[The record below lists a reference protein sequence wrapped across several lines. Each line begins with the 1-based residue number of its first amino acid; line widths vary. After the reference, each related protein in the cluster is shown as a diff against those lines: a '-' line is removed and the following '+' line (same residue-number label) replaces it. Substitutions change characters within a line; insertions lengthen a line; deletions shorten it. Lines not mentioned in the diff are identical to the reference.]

1 MKSKKV
7 QRLLRALIAL
17 VGAGIGAAL
26 AAAVLQLLTFTNPE
40 YRVPAR
46 ALVVI
51 YTSTCVAGGL
61 IFFLLSNRILN
72 YCVEWGSNLEQKMDK
87 MPFGQ
92 MLSCVTGLICGLIIA
107 ALVSQILNF
116 MGTSLFTTAISA
128 ILYVVFATI
137 GISVGYK
144 RASDFTEMHERFIGF
159 RERRA
164 QRKSAKR
171 SRDEL
176 TDMEDTADTAE
187 AAPVA
192 KPKLLDT
199 SVIIDGRV
207 FDVAKA
213 GFLEG
218 ELVVPQFVL
227 DELRH
232 IADSADTLR
241 RNRGR
246 RGLDLLQKAQEDGHL
261 TIRVDTTDWQDT
273 AEADVKLL
281 RLAQELDGL
290 VVTNDFN
297 LNKVA
302 AVSGMK
308 VLNLNDLASAL
319 KPTVMAGEEMSVSI
333 TKEGKEQ
340 HQGVG
345 YLDDGTMIVVEGGRT
360 HVGETL
366 PVIVTSVLQTS
377 AGRMIFTKVK

>member
-1 MKSKKV
+1 MDA
-7 QRLLRALIAL
+7 RPG
-17 VGAGIGAAL
+17 GA
-26 AAAVLQLLTFTNPE
+26 Q
-40 YRVPAR
+40 
-46 ALVVI
+46 
-51 YTSTCVAGGL
+51 
-61 IFFLLSNRILN
+61 
-72 YCVEWGSNLEQKMDK
+72 
-87 MPFGQ
+87 
-92 MLSCVTGLICGLIIA
+92 
-107 ALVSQILNF
+107 
-116 MGTSLFTTAISA
+116 
-128 ILYVVFATI
+128 
-137 GISVGYK
+137 
-144 RASDFTEMHERFIGF
+144 
-159 RERRA
+159 
-164 QRKSAKR
+164 
-171 SRDEL
+171 
-176 TDMEDTADTAE
+176 
-187 AAPVA
+187 
-192 KPKLLDT
+192 
-199 SVIIDGRV
+199 
-207 FDVAKA
+207 
-213 GFLEG
+213 
-218 ELVVPQFVL
+218 
-227 DELRH
+227 
-232 IADSADTLR
+232 R